1 VLHVKIEIS
10 ALKKAGEYNLWLL
23 TRARKQ
29 ERIYNGDE
37 CKIGESVLNTISD
50 SNFQSLLHFRK
61 SAIKE
66 LP

>member
-1 VLHVKIEIS
+1 MLHVKIEIS
-10 ALKKAGEYNLWLL
+10 ALKKPENITFGFLRGQGN
-23 TRARKQ
+23 RK
-29 ERIYNGDE
+29 GFTMGMSV
-37 CKIGESVLNTISD
+37 KFGESILNTISD